1 MLIGLIRWFG
11 FISFIL
17 IFLRSTS
24 YLMFKFY
31 AFGSISSLDIL
42 VAIPLAVSS
51 LMIGIVFLKL
61 IIRDR
66 KLKNK

>member
-24 YLMFKFY
+24 YLLFKVY
-31 AFGSISSLDIL
+31 SFGGISRLDTM
-42 VAIPLAVSS
+42 VVIPLAVSS
-51 LMIGIVFLKL
+51 LMIGIVFLKV

-66 KLKNK
+66 KLKK